1 MSDDRL
7 NVLFQKSVF
16 WLPKIRQMIMMAT
29 WIFYWIICGHPL
41 DPIVFLRYPSNAQ
54 MWLFRNALSIIS
66 EETSELKLGGKK
78 SILKFFQNRSEKKVN
93 PETKNHIFKGKKIL
107 WHSILQKQKYLL
119 RQTVHIFPP
128 NCFVY
133 FPLFFAHCVG
143 ILSAKTILAYFK
155 TS

>member
-1 MSDDRL
+1 ML
-7 NVLFQKSVF
+7 KCGCLGMLFPLYLK
-16 WLPKIRQMIMMAT
+16 RQ
-29 WIFYWIICGHPL
+29 
-41 DPIVFLRYPSNAQ
+41 VSSN
-54 MWLFRNALSIIS
+54 
-66 EETSELKLGGKK
+66 LGGKK

>member
-29 WIFYWIICGHPL
+29 WIFYWTICGHPL

-78 SILKFFQNRSEKKVN
+78 IYIE
-93 PETKNHIFKGKKIL
+93 IF
-107 WHSILQKQKYLL
+107 SKQK
-119 RQTVHIFPP
+119 
-128 NCFVY
+128 
-133 FPLFFAHCVG
+133 
-143 ILSAKTILAYFK
+143 
-155 TS
+155 